1 MQDTYT
7 IKLKQFEGPFDLLL
21 FFIERD
27 EIDIYD
33 IPIAKITAD
42 FLTYIKDLEQLN
54 LNVASEFILMAA
66 NLMRIKAKMLIP
78 RKEIDEDGNEIDPRE
93 ELVERLLEYKRYK
106 SVLDEIALL
115 ETERALK
122 FDRGGV
128 ASELKSLANKALVD
142 IELESLTMF
151 KLLKAFQG
159 VMEKYENRENRTKHE
174 IVKYNYQVET
184 QRTYILDR
192 IRVSAKTTFVDL
204 FKPMEDRIHA
214 IVTFLALLDLLN
226 NQLVAI
232 TQGLGTNNF
241 WVNPM
246 DTKKAPENTTEDN
259 IT

>member
-21 FFIERD
+21 FLIERD

-33 IPIAKITAD
+33 IPIAKINED
-42 FLTYIKDLEQLN
+42 FLQYIKQLEELN

-78 RKEIDEDGNEIDPRE
+78 RKEIDEEGNEIDPRE

-106 SVLDEIALL
+106 SVLDEIAEL
-115 ETERALK
+115 EKDRSLR

-128 ASELKSLANKALVD
+128 ANELKKLANKALVD

-151 KLLKAFQG
+151 KLLKAFEG
-159 VMEKYENRENRTKHE
+159 VMDKYESRANRTKHE

-192 IRVSAKTTFVDL
+192 IRVTAKTTFLDL
-204 FKPMEDRIHA
+204 FKPLEDRIHA

-226 NQLVAI
+226 SQLVGI
-232 TQGLGTNNF
+232 TQGIGANNF
-241 WVNPM
+241 WISPM
-246 DTKKAPENTTEDN
+246 DATNPPENTSDSN
-259 IT
+259 IP